1 MALSGV
7 AVVQAAIGG
16 EVASIGNRSQTG
28 KEHTNPRMIAD
39 TTESTPPT
47 ANLWRRSL
55 ADLPVTYVW
64 AYDTTA
70 ILDEYDDSEAGV
82 LPAGQWL
89 RFSAVAELPEHF
101 LCDLDDP
108 RFIEKHHLP
117 SGRVQRFRPWCFA
130 TRIQF
135 VVSVSDFH
143 EFTIESERPS
153 WFHRICRYF
162 SS

>member
-1 MALSGV
+1 VALSGV

-89 RFSAVAELPEHF
+89 RFSAVAELPEYL
-101 LCDLDDP
+101 LCDLDNP
-108 RFIEKHHLP
+108 RFIEKSQLP
-117 SGRVQRFRPWCFA
+117 PGRVFRYRPWCFA
-130 TRIQF
+130 TRLQ
-135 VVSVSDFH
+135 VVVRATDFRD
-143 EFTIESERPS
+143 FTVESERPS
-153 WFHRICRYF
+153 LIQRFFRRF
-162 SS
+162 N